1 MREFSEERDWKKFHD
16 PKSLILALVGE
27 VGEPAEL
34 FRWVPAEEAAWA
46 AEPGHRARVGEEIA
60 DVLLYPAAARGRA
73 QDRRDGSGAG
83 EAGCGAR
90 QIPHRWLPR
99 CSAKKGVGRRSPA
112 GPAPRNWVTAWLA
125 LSAVPPSAGAWVQE
139 GDPMPIQH
147 TAPDP
152 MSPYER
158 QAWDQL
164 LAQARKR
171 DERQLKG
178 VPAQIRQVAQRAGQ
192 SVSTGWDALP
202 GSDQIEA
209 ALASALRGIQR
220 VTLDS
225 AMRTVNESRVI
236 ASYQKQFPEVTTL
249 ADLRRLELRECDLR
263 IPKRRTGY
271 GLASIAAGASS
282 SLLITGTV
290 VATTVSGGVTA
301 AVTVGALAAD
311 VAGTLAGL
319 GRIVAVTAAQYG
331 YDVREPEEEIYALGV
346 LSYSMAA
353 SGTNK
358 VAALT
363 SLSRLTQE
371 MMRGPAWAQ
380 LRKHQLVRI
389 IDRIYATLGLQLTKK
404 KLAQAVPIAGAI
416 INGGLNAELVDR
428 TFRRAS
434 QAYRLRFL
442 AEKHGL
448 DLTAALAS
456 IALKDDDGEEPEVPA
471 IDEMIEEA
479 LAEPL
484 PADDD
489 EAPDG

>member
-1 MREFSEERDWKKFHD
+1 
-16 PKSLILALVGE
+16 
-27 VGEPAEL
+27 
-34 FRWVPAEEAAWA
+34 
-46 AEPGHRARVGEEIA
+46 
-60 DVLLYPAAARGRA
+60 
-73 QDRRDGSGAG
+73 
-83 EAGCGAR
+83 
-90 QIPHRWLPR
+90 
-99 CSAKKGVGRRSPA
+99 
-112 GPAPRNWVTAWLA
+112 
-125 LSAVPPSAGAWVQE
+125 
-139 GDPMPIQH
+139 MPIQH

-178 VPAQIRQVAQRAGQ
+178 GPAQIRQVAQRAGQ
-192 SVSTGWDALP
+192 WVSTGWDALP

-271 GLASIAAGASS
+271 GLASIAAGAAS

-301 AVTVGALAAD
+301 AVTIGALAAD

-371 MMRGPAWAQ
+371 MMRGPVWAQ

-389 IDRIYATLGLQLTKK
+389 IDRIYATLGLQLTRK